1 MLEAAVALSIAIA
14 TGVGAV
20 LNKQHQRLLE
30 LDKRMD
36 DIALRV
42 AERYITMIE
51 LTEVVRKIEGHMI
64 RIEDK
69 LDRIANGTQKS
80 Y

>member
-1 MLEAAVALSIAIA
+1 MLEAAVAVSIAIA

-20 LNKQHQRLLE
+20 MSKQQQRLFD

-36 DIALRV
+36 ERDLRV
-42 AERYITMIE
+42 TERYITKME
-51 LTEVVRKIEGHMI
+51 LADVVRKMEGHMI

-69 LDRIANGTQKS
+69 LDRIANAR
-80 Y
+80 

>member
-1 MLEAAVALSIAIA
+1 MLEAAVAVSIAIA

-20 LNKQHQRLLE
+20 MSKQQQRLFD

-36 DIALRV
+36 EIALRV
-42 AERYITMIE
+42 AERYITKME
-51 LTEVVRKIEGHMI
+51 LADVVRKMEGHMI

>member
-1 MLEAAVALSIAIA
+1 
-14 TGVGAV
+14 
-20 LNKQHQRLLE
+20 
-30 LDKRMD
+30 MD

-42 AERYITMIE
+42 AERYITKNE
-51 LTEVVRKIEGHMI
+51 LTEVVRKMEGHMI

-69 LDRIANGTQKS
+69 LDRIANGPQKS

>member
-1 MLEAAVALSIAIA
+1 MLEAAVAASIAIA

-20 LNKQHQRLLE
+20 LNRQQQRLLE

-36 DIALRV
+36 EMSLRV
-42 AERYITMIE
+42 AERYITKNE
-51 LTEVVRKIEGHMI
+51 LTEVVRKMEGHMI

>member
-1 MLEAAVALSIAIA
+1 MLEAAVAVSIAIA

-20 LNKQHQRLLE
+20 MSKQQQRLFD

-36 DIALRV
+36 EIALRV
-42 AERYITMIE
+42 AERYITKME
-51 LTEVVRKIEGHMI
+51 LADVVRKMEGHMI

-69 LDRIANGTQKS
+69 LDRIANAR
-80 Y
+80 